1 MTPDQAYRHCHTLT
15 RRAGPNFS
23 VGFRFLPKDKRRATE
38 AAYAFCRYL
47 DDQVD
52 LPGAGNPEERLKEW
66 EAELERTY
74 AGRPAHPAGIA
85 LADALARYP
94 IPKEAFE
101 GLIAGC
107 RMDLAKTRYETFS
120 ELVVYCDLVAT
131 TIRDI
136 TLAIFGARGEEAFR
150 LGRSFSTALQLT
162 NILRDVGEDLD
173 RGRIYLPCE
182 ERERFG
188 ITEEALFARRVTPEF
203 AALMKFS
210 ADRARGF
217 FREGMKIVPFIDADA
232 RLATRLRGEV
242 YLRLLDEI
250 ERRNYDVFTGKI
262 RLPPW
267 AKARIVLQTL
277 LTPKDYSGT
286 NHR

>member
-1 MTPDQAYRHCHTLT
+1 MTPDQAYRHCHNLT

-23 VGFRFLPKDKRRATE
+23 VGFRFLPRDKRRATE

-74 AGRPAHPAGIA
+74 AGRPTHPAGIA

-136 TLAIFGARGEEAFR
+136 TLAIFGARGEEAVR

-173 RGRIYLPCE
+173 RGRIYLPSE

-188 ITEEALFARRVTPEF
+188 VTEESLSARRLTPEF

-210 ADRARGF
+210 ADRARGY
-217 FREGMKIVPFIDADA
+217 FREGMKILPLVDADA
-232 RLATRLRGEV
+232 RLATRLMGEV

-250 ERRNYDVFTGKI
+250 ERRNYDVFTRKI
-262 RLPPW
+262 RLSSLV
-267 AKARIVLQTL
+267 KAGVVLRTL
-277 LTPKDYSGT
+277 FTPV
-286 NHR
+286 